1 MSADMA
7 EPPCS
12 QPQQQITRDRLL
24 RSAGQLFM
32 AEGFHTTSVD
42 RIAAHAGYSRG
53 AVFGTFN
60 GKAEMG
66 AAVLDEMY
74 RHVTDCMRFVRVRT
88 VEQLV
93 STVTTWGYL
102 AVSRPGWIR
111 LELSLA
117 GPSAPARSVP
127 LTRLISALGGWFTC
141 AAEDIGVPATDGE
154 EAAYVLMSTL
164 AGLLTN
170 YPDPTDITTGLV
182 RQRVEL
188 VVLNTFIHYAAAE
201 LRDSGCASEVARV
214 MPRGCV
220 TTGRA
225 SHRADQLG
233 PEPDVDWMETKS

>member
-7 EPPCS
+7 ELPRS
-12 QPQQQITRDRLL
+12 RPQQQITRDRLL

-32 AEGFHTTSVD
+32 ADGFHTTSVD
-42 RIAAHAGYSRG
+42 RIATHAGYSRG
-53 AVFGTFN
+53 AVFGNFG

-74 RHVTDCMRFVRVRT
+74 RHVTDRMRFVRVRT
-88 VEQLV
+88 VEQLI

-117 GPSAPARSVP
+117 GPSAPTRSVP
-127 LTRLISALGGWFTC
+127 LARLISALGGWFTC
-141 AAEDIGVPATDGE
+141 AAEDIGVQAADGE
-154 EAAYVLMSTL
+154 ETAYVLMSTL
-164 AGLLTN
+164 AGLLTS

-188 VVLNTFIHYAAAE
+188 VVLNTFIPQQLNGAAAAG
-201 LRDSGCASEVARV
+201 RS
-214 MPRGCV
+214 PR
-220 TTGRA
+220 
-225 SHRADQLG
+225 
-233 PEPDVDWMETKS
+233 